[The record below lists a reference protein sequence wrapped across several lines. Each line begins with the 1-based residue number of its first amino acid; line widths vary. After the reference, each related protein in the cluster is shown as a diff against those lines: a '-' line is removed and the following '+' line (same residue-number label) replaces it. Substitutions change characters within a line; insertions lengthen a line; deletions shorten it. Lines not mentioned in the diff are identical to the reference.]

1 MGRCWQ
7 LVGMMWSVC
16 TAVSVAHGPEN
27 MSQVLEYSCTPSADE
42 GRLEDSA
49 EEQVEEANDPACVHP
64 YLEVHNPSFDYVP
77 PALIS
82 LFLTGEWMM

>member
-1 MGRCWQ
+1 M
-7 LVGMMWSVC
+7 
-16 TAVSVAHGPEN
+16 
-27 MSQVLEYSCTPSADE
+27 PSADE